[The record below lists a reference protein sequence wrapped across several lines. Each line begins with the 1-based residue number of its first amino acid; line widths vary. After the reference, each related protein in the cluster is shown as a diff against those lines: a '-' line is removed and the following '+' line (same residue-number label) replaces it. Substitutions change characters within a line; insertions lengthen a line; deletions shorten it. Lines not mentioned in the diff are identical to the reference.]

1 MLKTLIKNMTSMQES
16 AIMRRNYQTNK
27 KFGYQNISSLK
38 FAVTISLMLAAPLVV
53 AAENAQQSTY
63 NNAEDAVAALLA
75 ALQED
80 GEDAVLDV
88 FGRQYEEE
96 LIGGDEAHSRENRRI
111 VARAM
116 QTHTDLVDDGRNRK
130 TLIVGSEDWPF
141 PFPLVKEKRRWRFD
155 TEAGIEELVDRRVG
169 RNELDVISNC
179 HATIDAQ
186 IEYASADRDGD
197 EVLEYAQVIVSTE
210 GKKDG
215 LYWKAED
222 GEEESP
228 FGPLV
233 ADAKGYL
240 EGRDP
245 GDPFKGYYYKV
256 LTRQGTHAPGGR
268 YDYIINGNMIA
279 GFGLIAFPADHGN
292 SGVMTF
298 ICNHQSKVYQADF
311 GPDSDLIAAGIDVYD
326 PDSFWTLVEE

>member
-1 MLKTLIKNMTSMQES
+1 MTSKQES
-16 AIMRRNYQTNK
+16 VIMRRIYQTNK
-27 KFGYQNISSLK
+27 NFYYTNISSRI
-38 FAVTISLMLAAPLVV
+38 FAVLISLMLAAPLVN

-63 NNAEDAVAALLA
+63 NKAEDAVAALLV
-75 ALQED
+75 ALQKD
-80 GEDAVLDV
+80 DKDALLDI

-96 LIGGDEAHSRENRRI
+96 LIGGDEAASRENREI

-116 QTHTDLVDDGRNRK
+116 QTGANLVDDRRNK
-130 TLIVGSEDWPF
+130 KILIIGSEEWPF
-141 PFPLVKEKRRWRFD
+141 PFPLVREKRRWRFD
-155 TEAGIEELVDRRVG
+155 TEAGIEELVNRRVG
-169 RNELDVISNC
+169 RNELDAVRNC
-179 HATIDAQ
+179 HAAIDAQ

-197 EVLEYAQVIVSTE
+197 EVLEYAQVIISTE

-215 LYWKAED
+215 LYWEAAD
-222 GEEESP
+222 GEEASP
-228 FGPLV
+228 FGPFI

-245 GDPFKGYYYKV
+245 GDPFRGYFYKV
-256 LTRQGTHAPGGR
+256 ITRQGTNAPGGR

-298 ICNHQSKVYQADF
+298 MCNHQGKVYETDF
-311 GPDSDLIAAGIDVYD
+311 GPDSDLIAAGIDEYN
-326 PDSFWTLVEE
+326 PDASWKLVEE

>member
-1 MLKTLIKNMTSMQES
+1 MKMISMQES
-16 AIMRRNYQTNK
+16 AIMRMNYQTNK
-27 KFGYQNISSLK
+27 NFYYQNISSLI
-38 FAVTISLMLAAPLVV
+38 FAVTISLMLAAPLVA

-63 NNAEDAVAALLA
+63 DNAEDAVAALLE
-75 ALQED
+75 ALQKD
-80 GEDAVLDV
+80 GEDALLDI
-88 FGRQYEEE
+88 FGKQYEEQ
-96 LIGGDEAHSRENRRI
+96 LIGGDIAHSRENRRI

-116 QTHTDLVDDGRNRK
+116 QTRANLVDDGRDRK
-130 TLIVGSEDWPF
+130 LLVIGSEDWPF
-141 PFPLVKEKRRWRFD
+141 PFPLEREKRRWRFD
-155 TEAGIEELVDRRVG
+155 TEAGIEEMVDRRVG
-169 RNELDVISNC
+169 RNELDAISNC

-186 IEYASADRDGD
+186 VEYALADRDGD
-197 EVLEYAQVIVSTE
+197 EVLEYAQVIASTE

-215 LYWKAED
+215 LYWKAVDGGED
-222 GEEESP
+222 SP

-256 LTRQGTHAPGGR
+256 LTRQGTNAPGGR

-298 ICNHQSKVYQADF
+298 ICNHQGKVYQADF

-326 PDSFWTLVEE
+326 PDSFWELVKE

>member
-1 MLKTLIKNMTSMQES
+1 
-16 AIMRRNYQTNK
+16 MRRKYQPNK
-27 KFGYQNISSLK
+27 NFYYTNISSRI
-38 FAVTISLMLAAPLVV
+38 FAVLISLMLAAPLVN

-63 NNAEDAVAALLA
+63 NKAEDAVAALLV

-80 GEDAVLDV
+80 DQDAVLDM

-96 LIGGDEAHSRENRRI
+96 LIGGDEAASRETRRI

-116 QTHTDLVDDGRNRK
+116 QTYSNLVDDGRNRK
-130 TLIVGSEDWPF
+130 ILIIGSEEWPL
-141 PFPLVKEKRRWRFD
+141 PFPLVREKRRWHFD
-155 TEAGIEELVDRRVG
+155 TEAGIEEVVNRRVG
-169 RNELDVISNC
+169 RNELGAIRNC
-179 HATIDAQ
+179 HAAIDAQ

-197 EVLEYAQVIVSTE
+197 EVLEYAQVIISTE

-215 LYWKAED
+215 LYWEAAD
-222 GEEESP
+222 GEEASP
-228 FGPLV
+228 FGPFI

-240 EGRDP
+240 EGLDP
-245 GDPFKGYYYKV
+245 GDPFRGYFYKV
-256 LTRQGTHAPGGR
+256 ITRQGTNAPGGR

-298 ICNHQSKVYQADF
+298 MCNHQGKVYETDF
-311 GPDSDLIAAGIDVYD
+311 GPDSDLLAAGIDEYN
-326 PDSFWTLVEE
+326 PDASWTLVEE